1 LPELRSYADELR
13 REREVLIAFGAASW
27 VVANVTGQLDVIV
40 EHVRA
45 HEGLLHALSVEERH
59 DIDDAART
67 LRKVRQS
74 VPVAFGRRKENEQV
88 AP

>member
-1 LPELRSYADELR
+1 
-13 REREVLIAFGAASW
+13 
-27 VVANVTGQLDVIV
+27 
-40 EHVRA
+40 
-45 HEGLLHALSVEERH
+45 VEERH